1 MWAERL
7 PCRLS
12 TPSQAHLQ
20 GPQRLWR
27 EAYHRCSCCLITFFL
42 SSLLPL
48 SISGCHSHLHS
59 FPTPSFIYLSLFQC
73 CFPFSTLIFPRF
85 VRKRTQMAPKARSR
99 KMESHTQTAHSR
111 ANRSPFSVA
120 TPHLWPSLILLL
132 LLSLLTRVFV
142 DHQSMNSGWFVDQ
155 SNLPTETLCKC
166 RSSCLA
172 HAIGLKGQHDKEAS
186 SEGCAYVTEA
196 KLEIEVEWWLQSV
209 AIWWLFTILK
219 WQWLSLMRVTL

>member
-1 MWAERL
+1 MVSWVGITVGDSLMWAERL

-99 KMESHTQTAHSR
+99 KMEIAHT
-111 ANRSPFSVA
+111 NSPFESKQKPFFCGDTTSLTISNSPLIIISSDACVC
-120 TPHLWPSLILLL
+120 WPP
-132 LLSLLTRVFV
+132 VY
-142 DHQSMNSGWFVDQ
+142 
-155 SNLPTETLCKC
+155 E
-166 RSSCLA
+166 
-172 HAIGLKGQHDKEAS
+172 
-186 SEGCAYVTEA
+186 
-196 KLEIEVEWWLQSV
+196 
-209 AIWWLFTILK
+209 
-219 WQWLSLMRVTL
+219 